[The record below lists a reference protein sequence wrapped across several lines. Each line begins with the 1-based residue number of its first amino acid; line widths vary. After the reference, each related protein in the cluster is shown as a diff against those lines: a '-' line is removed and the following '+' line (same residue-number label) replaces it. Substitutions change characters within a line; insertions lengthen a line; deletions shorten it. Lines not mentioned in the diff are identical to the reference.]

1 MTQTRPGAQPAS
13 GRLRFASANPDSIF
27 KQPPSFSRCICIR
40 VIRPMR
46 LAEKVRGRAG
56 RREVQRT
63 RGKFRKKTRKSA
75 FSPASRA
82 RCLRLSS
89 AAPPVAQ
96 VSIHRFELWQR
107 LAVWH
112 GVTALPAKESGDAI
126 RGAGTLQLQP
136 PRFGR
141 ACCTRARPPL
151 SGPASCRLLKR
162 PRLDR
167 PGRRMRPAHAR
178 GDKLAKG
185 FICKDRDLF
194 RAIPRG

>member
-1 MTQTRPGAQPAS
+1 MSAAQRRPLPVFGEGGRERQRAAGWGVLCDKAQSP
-13 GRLRFASANPDSIF
+13 PDVALSTHNF
-27 KQPPSFSRCICIR
+27 ESDSEQPPSFSRRDAPEWVFSSMR
-40 VIRPMR
+40 VRKKP
-46 LAEKVRGRAG
+46 EGRAG
-56 RREVQRT
+56 RREVRWI
-63 RGKFRKKTRKSA
+63 RGISGNKTRKSA

-151 SGPASCRLLKR
+151 SGSA
-162 PRLDR
+162 
-167 PGRRMRPAHAR
+167 
-178 GDKLAKG
+178 
-185 FICKDRDLF
+185 
-194 RAIPRG
+194 